1 MELLKTVMAK
11 IVGGACAL
19 AVIVGGISWWRMD
32 GETRS
37 MILGGAGRITGW
49 LAIVM
54 LFPFAAFF
62 IIARVARIE
71 SNFAAGL
78 LVLVITALEVVLLAW
93 LFNWNIRGAPAWT
106 FLVAAAL
113 LAGVYN
119 LLACDWIAEK
129 LE

>member
-1 MELLKTVMAK
+1 MELLKTVTAK

-32 GETRS
+32 DETRS

-106 FLVAAAL
+106 FLV
-113 LAGVYN
+113 
-119 LLACDWIAEK
+119 
-129 LE
+129 